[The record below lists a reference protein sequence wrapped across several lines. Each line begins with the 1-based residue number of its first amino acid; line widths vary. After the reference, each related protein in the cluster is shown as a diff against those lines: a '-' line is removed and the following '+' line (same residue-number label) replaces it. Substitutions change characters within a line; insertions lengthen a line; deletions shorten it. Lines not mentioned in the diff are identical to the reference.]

1 MEEADSLSLQ
11 KMKYRS
17 LVKARRREMPEAEL
31 LAQSRAIFAKVAES
45 SLYRK
50 SRTVFVY
57 MSMAGEVRT
66 TEFIRKA
73 WADGKKVAVP
83 RTDMKKH
90 RISFYYIE
98 SFDQVRPG
106 VMGIME
112 PVTAEAARPGR
123 QVPMPWQR
131 RPGPGRQVPTPWQ
144 RRPQAGKPAGKQ
156 DPAHARTKTS
166 LPWSSCRGLLSIRTG
181 TGSVTGADSMTV
193 ICRNTRTTRPLRL
206 PSTSRSSTNSR
217 RTCMISGRT

>member
-112 PVTAEAARPGR
+112 PVTAEAAPGR
-123 QVPMPWQR
+123 EAGRKAGPCACADEDESALVIMPGLAFDKDRHRIGYGGGFYDRYLQEH
-131 RPGPGRQVPTPWQ
+131 PNH
-144 RRPQAGKPAGKQ
+144 PAAAAAFDFQ
-156 DPAHARTKTS
+156 IFDQ
-166 LPWSSCRGLLSIRTG
+166 
-181 TGSVTGADSMTV
+181 
-193 ICRNTRTTRPLRL
+193 L
-206 PSTSRSSTNSR
+206 PSDVHDLRPDVIFTPDTVF
-217 RTCMISGRT
+217 TPAMTSGRT